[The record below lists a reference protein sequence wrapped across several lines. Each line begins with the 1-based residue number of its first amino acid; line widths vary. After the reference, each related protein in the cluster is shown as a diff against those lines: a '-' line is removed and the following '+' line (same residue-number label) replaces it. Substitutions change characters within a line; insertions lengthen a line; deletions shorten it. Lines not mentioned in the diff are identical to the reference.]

1 LSDFTFYADGIDGKT
16 LVYSA
21 TEDTGFDIDNIQ
33 DRNINT
39 LFKDTAIGAASVT
52 IDIDFGAAKTCD
64 YLLLGTYL
72 ISTDTDDLKVK
83 VEHDNDSG
91 YGSPTTVYDGTGF
104 EGVTNH
110 VQNITSGNERYWR
123 ITFYDAAAG
132 DLVNMQI
139 GNILLGARFDL
150 ANNPELIPNLES
162 GYIVDNRETPGGFR
176 RSNISNTTIRKTWD
190 YRWKNI
196 AAAEKTN
203 YETWRDLIYM
213 SNGLSHYP
221 FYFTDDNATTL
232 YYGRTRGK
240 LKFSEQSYQ
249 AYELGIRIE
258 EEL

>member
-16 LVYSA
+16 LTYSA
-21 TEDTGFDIDNIQ
+21 TEDTGFDIENVQ
-33 DRNINT
+33 DRNKNT
-39 LFKDTAIGAASVT
+39 LFKDTAIAAANVT
-52 IDIDFGAAKTCD
+52 IDIDFGASKTCD

-83 VEHDNDSG
+83 VEHDNDSD
-91 YGSPTTVYDGTGF
+91 YSSSTTVYDGTGF
-104 EGVTNH
+104 EGLTNH
-110 VQNITSGNERYWR
+110 VQNITSGGNRYWR

-150 ANNPELIPNLES
+150 SKNPELISNLES
-162 GYIVDNRETPGGFR
+162 GYIVDNRETTGGFR
-176 RSNISNTTIRKTWD
+176 RSNISNTTIRKIWD
-190 YRWKNI
+190 YNWKYVTET
-196 AAAEKTN
+196 EKGN

-213 SNGLSHYP
+213 STGLSRYP
-221 FYFTDDNATTL
+221 FYFTDDSATTL
-232 YYGRTRGK
+232 HYGRTRGK